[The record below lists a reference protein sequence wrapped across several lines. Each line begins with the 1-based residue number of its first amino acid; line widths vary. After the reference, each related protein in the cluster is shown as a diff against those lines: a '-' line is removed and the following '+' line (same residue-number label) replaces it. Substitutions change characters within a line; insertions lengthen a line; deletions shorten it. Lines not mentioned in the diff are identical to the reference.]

1 MRIELI
7 SVGRKLPDWAEEGT
21 CSYLKRLPVGCPV
34 RLTGIPAAPRGKNAD
49 IDRARAM
56 EAERI
61 ERAIPAGARTI
72 LFDERGRDRDTRAW
86 AAAMGDWLL
95 EGRDVALIIGGPDGV
110 DRSLGQR
117 ADEIWRLS
125 ALTLP
130 HPLVRVLVAEQL
142 YRAWSLYRNHPY
154 HRE

>member
-7 SVGRKLPDWAEEGT
+7 SVGHKLPDWAEEGT
-21 CSYLKRLPVGCPV
+21 RTYLKRLPAGCPL
-34 RLTGIPAAPRGKNAD
+34 RLTEIPSAPRGKNAD
-49 IDRARAM
+49 IDRVKTM

-61 ERAIPAGARTI
+61 ERAIPTGARVI
-72 LFDERGRDRDTRAW
+72 LFDERGRDRDTRQW
-86 AAAMGDWLL
+86 AASLGDWLL
-95 EGRDVALIIGGPDGV
+95 EGRDVALVIGGPDGV
-110 DRSLGQR
+110 AKSLRQR

-130 HPLVRVLVAEQL
+130 HPLVRVLVAEQI
-142 YRAWSLYRNHPY
+142 YRAWSLHQNHPY